1 MMTQAYYTG
10 ISGLQTTSA
19 GINIVSDNLANANTV
34 GFVGSDYEF
43 SSLFESAI
51 DDASNIVTSDS
62 IGLGST
68 LQATPMIE
76 SSGSIMSTQ
85 NSTDLAIMGEGWFG
99 VQNSNNT
106 IAYTRNGAF
115 TFDVNNDLVTMDG
128 EYVLGTKANNISK
141 EDTLTSVVDS
151 VALGDTG
158 AQETL
163 RFPKNLTYP
172 PEPTSTVTLSGN
184 IGTEDEVRSMGASLI
199 DSNGVANDLR
209 VIYTQAETQPTVGTV
224 WNVTSTVTSPDGE
237 LLDTQNGTLTFN
249 ESGALVNSTLTS
261 VNNNGTSVALDF
273 GKDYSGVVGIAN
285 TDITASTSSDGTIGG
300 DLVGY
305 DVNQNGEV
313 IATFTNGKQSSV
325 GKIALYHFQNDQGL
339 ERLSGTQFTA
349 SSNSGDAFL
358 YKDAEGNNIN
368 GSQIMN
374 YSLEN
379 SNIDMTDSLTELIV
393 LQRSYDSSSKVI
405 TTADEMI
412 QKALDMDA

>member
-10 ISGLQTTSA
+10 ISGLRTTSA
-19 GINIVSDNLANANTV
+19 GIDIVSDNLANANTV
-34 GFVGSDYEF
+34 GFVGSNYEF
-43 SSLFESAI
+43 SSLFENSL
-51 DDASNIVTSDS
+51 DDASNVVTSDS

-68 LQATPMIE
+68 LQATPMIQ
-76 SSGSIMSTQ
+76 SSGSIMNTQ
-85 NSTDLAIMGEGWFG
+85 NSTDLAIVGDGWFG
-99 VQNSNNT
+99 VQNVNNT
-106 IAYTRNGAF
+106 ISYTRDGAF

-128 EYVLGTKANNISK
+128 EYVLGTKANNISSN
-141 EDTLTSVVDS
+141 DTLTSVVS
-151 VALGDTG
+151 TVVLGDSN

-172 PEPTSTVTLSGN
+172 AKPTTNVDLAGN
-184 IGTEDEVRSMGASLI
+184 IGTDNELRTMGAKLI
-199 DSNGVANDLR
+199 DSNGDQNQLKVEYA
-209 VIYTQAETQPTVGTV
+209 QSEKQPETGIV
-224 WNVTSTVTSPDGE
+224 WDVVSTVTSPDGTI
-237 LLDTQNGTLTFN
+237 LDTQKGTLTFN

-261 VNNNGTSVALDF
+261 VNNNGTQVALNF

-285 TDITASTSSDGTIGG
+285 SEITASTISDGKVSGE
-300 DLVGY
+300 LAGY
-305 DVNQNGEV
+305 AVDQNGEV
-313 IATFTNGKQSSV
+313 IATFTNGEQSSV

-339 ERLSGTQFTA
+339 ERLSGTQFAA
-349 SSNSGDAFL
+349 SANSGKAFL
-358 YKDAEGNNIN
+358 YKDANGNNIN
-368 GSQIMN
+368 GSELMN